1 MMNYE
6 EPRDVQAGTPQLV
19 GTVEDSN
26 GDNNS
31 TNKRTRHCNRNRT
44 GTKLAQT
51 SWSGAQNF
59 NSNKQTKSK
68 TILNT
73 KSTNENRDYR

>member
-31 TNKRTRHCNRNRT
+31 MNIAHPTLHSQPHGNKIGFGHPTEPRPLIQTNK
-44 GTKLAQT
+44 
-51 SWSGAQNF
+51 
-59 NSNKQTKSK
+59 
-68 TILNT
+68 
-73 KSTNENRDYR
+73 E